1 MGHLKVQSVAIFIYN
16 PSATCALD
24 LPLTGSAASFS
35 WPRLSLSDVRMWP
48 FQGKSN
54 TVIANSWRPGKHKR
68 QATSTQGIRKDC
80 LFRTGACPVESPP
93 KTEHL
98 TQALLVFYTF
108 VLLRWAGLVQSSFWF
123 LAACWYK
130 RWARL
135 QKPKACKGSIWLP
148 TSGCPFLSAFYQLS
162 FSLPA
167 LDFQAAVA
175 DLEKISFGGQG
186 TLCCHRRW
194 EGDRDHSVFF
204 LLDRDVEG
212 SNVTARVLRHPK
224 ESSDS

>member
-1 MGHLKVQSVAIFIYN
+1 MGR
-16 PSATCALD
+16 
-24 LPLTGSAASFS
+24 AS
-35 WPRLSLSDVRMWP
+35 
-48 FQGKSN
+48 
-54 TVIANSWRPGKHKR
+54 TVK
-68 QATSTQGIRKDC
+68 
-80 LFRTGACPVESPP
+80 
-93 KTEHL
+93 
-98 TQALLVFYTF
+98 LLVPGC
-108 VLLRWAGLVQSSFWF
+108 LLIQEVS
-123 LAACWYK
+123 K
-130 RWARL
+130 
-135 QKPKACKGSIWLP
+135 IP